1 MKELYIFLF
10 VIIQCGLTIGLHLSL
25 IRWKGL
31 SFGWGL
37 SILIGL
43 SFPISTFLVG
53 FLTSE
58 FIYRNPGF
66 GMLLA
71 IIGMASLIALP
82 FTVATSVILKTRLG
96 RPRS

>member
-10 VIIQCGLTIGLHLSL
+10 VIFQCGLTIGLYLSL
-25 IRWKGL
+25 IRWKRL
-31 SFGWGL
+31 SLGWGL

-43 SFPISTFLVG
+43 SFPILTILVG

-58 FIYRNPGF
+58 FIYRDPGF
-66 GMLLA
+66 GMLVA
-71 IIGMASLIALP
+71 IIGLASLVALP
-82 FTVATSVILKTRLG
+82 FTVATSAILKTRLG